1 MMSVGQTGCS
11 KEPPV
16 RPVIDLSTL
25 KVPPIRQSTIDKLK
39 AEVDAPRPP
48 VSRIEAAV
56 YIDRL
61 RLDADRKAAAGWEL
75 VETVK
80 QCRAPLE
87 QLARAGQ

>member
-1 MMSVGQTGCS
+1 MSAGLTGCGNGAENRS
-11 KEPPV
+11 PA
-16 RPVIDLSTL
+16 IDLAEF

-39 AEVDAPRPP
+39 AEVAPPSPP
-48 VSRIEAAV
+48 VSRIDAAG

-75 VETVK
+75 VEAVK

-87 QLARAGQ
+87 KLASSQ